1 MEESFSLFIIIIIL
15 LIFSAFFSGSETA
28 FFSLSKIQLKKL
40 KKSDTKSSKRIFRL
54 LRNPKELLI
63 IILLGN
69 TLVNVIASSIAA
81 LIAINLFPD
90 SAGIPIF
97 VEIVIMT
104 LLLLVFGEITPK
116 LIAFS
121 SPERFSGF
129 SGLLLETIKYIF
141 YPIIKLLELISSV
154 FTIKNPELS
163 NGNLTTEEFKNL
175 INSNAT
181 NASLEENEKQ
191 IIASIF
197 RFSSTTARE
206 IMIPR
211 VDIVASESS
220 DNMSQLK
227 ENIYQSGHS
236 RIPIYK
242 KNIDNIIGVIYAKD
256 LILNPTQKGIL
267 SQMRPAF
274 FITENIKIHNL
285 LNQMKNKKLSIAI
298 VVDEYGGTSGLLT
311 LEDILEELVGEIQDE
326 YDKEKPMFSEISE
339 KEFLINGMFSL
350 SELNEKF
357 MLDIDEEKY
366 DNLAEFLYDNFNKV
380 PHKNDSFIYKNNY
393 KFTIT
398 NLKAQRINYAR
409 MIILDN
415 VES

>member
-163 NGNLTTEEFKNL
+163 NGNL
-175 INSNAT
+175 
-181 NASLEENEKQ
+181 
-191 IIASIF
+191 
-197 RFSSTTARE
+197 
-206 IMIPR
+206 
-211 VDIVASESS
+211 
-220 DNMSQLK
+220 
-227 ENIYQSGHS
+227 
-236 RIPIYK
+236 
-242 KNIDNIIGVIYAKD
+242 
-256 LILNPTQKGIL
+256 
-267 SQMRPAF
+267 
-274 FITENIKIHNL
+274 
-285 LNQMKNKKLSIAI
+285 
-298 VVDEYGGTSGLLT
+298 
-311 LEDILEELVGEIQDE
+311 
-326 YDKEKPMFSEISE
+326 
-339 KEFLINGMFSL
+339 
-350 SELNEKF
+350 
-357 MLDIDEEKY
+357 
-366 DNLAEFLYDNFNKV
+366 
-380 PHKNDSFIYKNNY
+380 
-393 KFTIT
+393 
-398 NLKAQRINYAR
+398 
-409 MIILDN
+409 
-415 VES
+415 